1 MNAVNT
7 SPYSHHTNNLAKK
20 MTDSKDVGSK
30 KTDMS
35 DENLEID
42 QEPQSNLE
50 SDTSE
55 ESPVAI
61 DSSIDSAV
69 DSAVD
74 ELEKIKIELDKQK
87 DLTLRAEAELQNVL
101 KRTAREVENAHRYGL
116 ERFIENLLPVVD
128 SLEKAAELSTS
139 DQSASS
145 ENAIE
150 GINLCCKLFLDVL
163 EKEGIKAIYPL
174 GEPFDPSEHQAM
186 SMVENPD
193 MEPNSIAAV
202 VQKGWKLNERLVR
215 AAMVMVVKE
224 SESAPPE

>member
-1 MNAVNT
+1 
-7 SPYSHHTNNLAKK
+7 
-20 MTDSKDVGSK
+20 MTDTEDVGSK

-35 DENLEID
+35 DEDLEKD
-42 QEPQSNLE
+42 QEPQSDLE
-50 SDTSE
+50 SDSSE
-55 ESPVAI
+55 ESQVAI
-61 DSSIDSAV
+61 DSSIDIPV
-69 DSAVD
+69 DSSVED
-74 ELEKIKIELDKQK
+74 SSVEELEKIKIELDKQK

-101 KRTAREVENAHRYGL
+101 KRTAREVENAHKYGL

-193 MEPNSIAAV
+193 MEPNTIAAV

-224 SESAPPE
+224 SESTSPE

>member
-20 MTDSKDVGSK
+20 MTDSEDVGSK

-35 DENLEID
+35 NEDVEID
-42 QEPQSNLE
+42 QEPQRDLE
-50 SDTSE
+50 SDSLE
-55 ESPVAI
+55 ESPVAL
-61 DSSIDSAV
+61 DSSIDSPV
-69 DSAVD
+69 DSAVE
-74 ELEKIKIELDKQK
+74 ELEKIKFELDKQK

-101 KRTAREVENAHRYGL
+101 KRTAREVENAHKYGL

-139 DQSASS
+139 DQSAPS

-150 GINLCCKLFLDVL
+150 GINLCCKLLLDVL
-163 EKEGIKAIYPL
+163 EKEGIKAINPL

>member
-7 SPYSHHTNNLAKK
+7 SPYSPHTNNLAKK
-20 MTDSKDVGSK
+20 MTDSEDVGPK
-30 KTDMS
+30 KTDLS
-35 DENLEID
+35 DEDLAID
-42 QEPQSNLE
+42 QEPQSDSE
-50 SDTSE
+50 SASPEETS
-55 ESPVAI
+55 VN
-61 DSSIDSAV
+61 SSTDSAV
-69 DSAVD
+69 E

-87 DLTLRAEAELQNVL
+87 DLALRAEAELQNVL
-101 KRTAREVENAHRYGL
+101 KRTAREVENAHKYGL

-128 SLEKAAELSTS
+128 SLEKAAELSIPE
-139 DQSASS
+139 QSASS
-145 ENAIE
+145 NNAIE
-150 GINLCCKLFLDVL
+150 GINLCCKLLLDVL
-163 EKEGIKAIYPL
+163 EKEGIKAINPL

-224 SESAPPE
+224 SESKPPE

>member
-1 MNAVNT
+1 
-7 SPYSHHTNNLAKK
+7 
-20 MTDSKDVGSK
+20 MTDSEDVGPK
-30 KTDMS
+30 KTDLS
-35 DENLEID
+35 DEDLAID
-42 QEPQSNLE
+42 QEPQSDSE
-50 SDTSE
+50 SASPEETS
-55 ESPVAI
+55 VN
-61 DSSIDSAV
+61 SSTDSAV
-69 DSAVD
+69 E

-87 DLTLRAEAELQNVL
+87 DLALRAEAELQNVL
-101 KRTAREVENAHRYGL
+101 KRTAREVENAHKYGL

-128 SLEKAAELSTS
+128 SLEKAAELSIPE
-139 DQSASS
+139 QSASS
-145 ENAIE
+145 NNAIE
-150 GINLCCKLFLDVL
+150 GINLCCKLLLDVL
-163 EKEGIKAIYPL
+163 EKEGIKAINPL

>member
-7 SPYSHHTNNLAKK
+7 SPYSHHINNLAKK
-20 MTDSKDVGSK
+20 MTESEDVGSK
-30 KTDMS
+30 KTDMPHE
-35 DENLEID
+35 DVEID
-42 QEPQSNLE
+42 QGPQSDLE
-50 SDTSE
+50 PDPFE
-55 ESPVAI
+55 ESPVAL
-61 DSSIDSAV
+61 DSSIDGPV
-69 DSAVD
+69 DSSVE
-74 ELEKIKIELDKQK
+74 ELEKIKLELEKQK

-101 KRTAREVENAHRYGL
+101 KRTAREVENAHKYGL

-174 GEPFDPSEHQAM
+174 GEPFNPSEHQAM

-224 SESAPPE
+224 SESKPPE

>member
-1 MNAVNT
+1 
-7 SPYSHHTNNLAKK
+7 
-20 MTDSKDVGSK
+20 MTDSEDVGSK
-30 KTDMS
+30 KTDTS
-35 DENLEID
+35 DEDLGID
-42 QEPQSNLE
+42 QEPQSDLE
-50 SDTSE
+50 SDSPE
-55 ESPVAI
+55 ESPI
-61 DSSIDSAV
+61 EIDSAV
-69 DSAVD
+69 E

-101 KRTAREVENAHRYGL
+101 KRTTREIENAHKYGL

-128 SLEKAAELSTS
+128 SLEKAAELSTP

-145 ENAIE
+145 DNAIE
-150 GINLCCKLFLDVL
+150 GINPCCKLFLDVL
-163 EKEGIKAIYPL
+163 EKEGVKAIYPL

-186 SMVENPD
+186 SMVESPD

-202 VQKGWKLNERLVR
+202 VQKGWQLNERLVR

>member
-1 MNAVNT
+1 M
-7 SPYSHHTNNLAKK
+7 
-20 MTDSKDVGSK
+20 
-30 KTDMS
+30 
-35 DENLEID
+35 
-42 QEPQSNLE
+42 
-50 SDTSE
+50 
-55 ESPVAI
+55 
-61 DSSIDSAV
+61 
-69 DSAVD
+69 
-74 ELEKIKIELDKQK
+74 
-87 DLTLRAEAELQNVL
+87 QNVL
-101 KRTAREVENAHRYGL
+101 KRTTREIENAHKYGL

-128 SLEKAAELSTS
+128 SLEKAAELSNP

-145 ENAIE
+145 DNAIE
-150 GINLCCKLFLDVL
+150 GINLCCKLLLDVL
-163 EKEGIKAIYPL
+163 EKEGIKAINPL

>member
-7 SPYSHHTNNLAKK
+7 SPYSPHINNLAKK
-20 MTDSKDVGSK
+20 MTDSEDVGPK
-30 KTDMS
+30 KTDLS
-35 DENLEID
+35 DEDLAID
-42 QEPQSNLE
+42 QEPQSDSE
-50 SDTSE
+50 SASPEETS
-55 ESPVAI
+55 VN
-61 DSSIDSAV
+61 SSTDSAV
-69 DSAVD
+69 E

-87 DLTLRAEAELQNVL
+87 DLALRAEAELQNVL
-101 KRTAREVENAHRYGL
+101 KRTAREVENAHKYGL

-128 SLEKAAELSTS
+128 SLEKAAELSIPE
-139 DQSASS
+139 QSASS
-145 ENAIE
+145 NNAIE
-150 GINLCCKLFLDVL
+150 GINLCCKLLLDVL
-163 EKEGIKAIYPL
+163 EKEGIKAINPL

-224 SESAPPE
+224 SESTSPE

>member
-1 MNAVNT
+1 
-7 SPYSHHTNNLAKK
+7 
-20 MTDSKDVGSK
+20 MTGSNDVESK
-30 KTDMS
+30 KTDLS
-35 DENLEID
+35 DKDPAID
-42 QEPQSNLE
+42 QDPQSDLV
-50 SDTSE
+50 SDSSE
-55 ESPVAI
+55 EISK
-61 DSSIDSAV
+61 DSA
-69 DSAVD
+69 AD
-74 ELEKIKIELDKQK
+74 ELEKTKIELEKQK

-101 KRTAREVENAHRYGL
+101 KRTAREVENAHKYGL

-128 SLEKAAELSTS
+128 SLEKAVEASAA

-145 ENAIE
+145 DNSIE
-150 GINLCCKLFLDVL
+150 GINLCCKLLLDVL
-163 EKEGIKAIYPL
+163 EREGVKAINPL

-224 SESAPPE
+224 SESKAPE

>member
-1 MNAVNT
+1 
-7 SPYSHHTNNLAKK
+7 
-20 MTDSKDVGSK
+20 MTDSEDVGPK
-30 KTDMS
+30 KTDLS
-35 DENLEID
+35 DEDLAID
-42 QEPQSNLE
+42 QEPQSDSE
-50 SDTSE
+50 SASPEETS
-55 ESPVAI
+55 VN
-61 DSSIDSAV
+61 SSTDSAV
-69 DSAVD
+69 E

-87 DLTLRAEAELQNVL
+87 DLALRAEAELQNVL
-101 KRTAREVENAHRYGL
+101 KRTAREVENAHKYGL

-163 EKEGIKAIYPL
+163 EKEGIKAINPL

-215 AAMVMVVKE
+215 AAMVMFVKE
-224 SESAPPE
+224 SESTSPE

>member
-1 MNAVNT
+1 
-7 SPYSHHTNNLAKK
+7 

-35 DENLEID
+35 DESLEID

-101 KRTAREVENAHRYGL
+101 KRTAREVENAHKYGL

-128 SLEKAAELSTS
+128 SLEKAAELSIPE
-139 DQSASS
+139 QSASS
-145 ENAIE
+145 NNAIE
-150 GINLCCKLFLDVL
+150 GINLCCKLLLDVL
-163 EKEGIKAIYPL
+163 EKEGVKAINPL

-193 MEPNSIAAV
+193 MEPNSVAAV

-224 SESAPPE
+224 SEIKTPK